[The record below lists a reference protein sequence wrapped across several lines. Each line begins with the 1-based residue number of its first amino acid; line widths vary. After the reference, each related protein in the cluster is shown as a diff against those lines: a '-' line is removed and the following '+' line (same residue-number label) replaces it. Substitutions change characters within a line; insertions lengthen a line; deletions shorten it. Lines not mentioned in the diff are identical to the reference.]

1 MSYRRPEAIAGALRL
16 HYNENTAGCSPAVL
30 TALAGVSRE
39 DAAFYPDYG
48 PITIRCER
56 EFGVGAGWV
65 QLTNGLD
72 EGLQVVAQWA
82 RNAPDAAGGAL
93 AARPAVIIPD
103 PAFEM
108 YEVWAETVQATSV
121 RVPPDDDFRFPLD
134 RILAAVTA
142 DTRLVYLTDPN
153 NPTGLSLPPGV
164 VERIAEAAPRALV
177 LVDEAYADFSG
188 RTSIGPLLDRRRNVI
203 VGRTFAKAHGLAAL
217 RAGALIGHPDTLEEL
232 RRFLPPFSLNVA
244 VIPALAAAL
253 DDRAYVEWYVA
264 ESAESRRRIYAFC
277 RRHDWRFWPSDA
289 NFVLFRV
296 GDRAPA
302 VVRALADRGILIRDK
317 SGAPG
322 CAGCVRM
329 TAGVVAHTDRALA
342 ALEEILASRA
352 D

>member
-1 MSYRRPEAIAGALRL
+1 MSYQLVAEIEGALRL
-16 HYNENTAGCSPAVL
+16 HYNENTAGCSPAVIA
-30 TALAGVSRE
+30 ALADVTRE

-48 PITIRCER
+48 PITARCAS
-56 EFGVGAGWV
+56 EFGVDAGWV

-82 RNAPDAAGGAL
+82 RNAGRGTP
-93 AARPAVIIPD
+93 PAVIVTD

-108 YEVWAETVQATSV
+108 YDVWARSVQASLV
-121 RVPPDDDFRFPLD
+121 RVPTDDDFRFPLD
-134 RILAAVTA
+134 RVLTA
-142 DTRLVYLTDPN
+142 IDSDTRLVYLTDPN
-153 NPTGLSLPPGV
+153 NPTGLALPAGAA
-164 VERIAEAAPRALV
+164 ERIAEAAPQALV
-177 LVDEAYADFSG
+177 IVDEAYADFSG
-188 RTSIGPLLDRRRNVI
+188 RTLIGQLLDRRRNVI

-217 RAGALIGHPDTLEEL
+217 RAGALIGHPDTLDEL
-232 RRFLPPFSLNVA
+232 RWLLPPFSLNVA
-244 VIPALAAAL
+244 AIRAVAAAL
-253 DDRAYVEWYVA
+253 DDRAYVHWYVA
-264 ESAESRRRIYAFC
+264 ESAESRRHIYAFC
-277 RRHDWRFWPSDA
+277 RKQSWRFWPSDA

-296 GDRAPA
+296 GDRATG

-342 ALEEILASRA
+342 ALEEILASRP